1 MPSQASLVSLRKIV
15 NKPEK
20 CDEDDKVAKLEREK
34 ASLESKNIELANALR
49 VCARVHTRALF
60 SVCLNAESSGNKCAL
75 HTHGQMQIDLERICR
90 FAQYEGCSMLL

>member
-20 CDEDDKVAKLEREK
+20 RDEDDKVARLEHEK

-49 VCARVHTRALF
+49 VIARMHTRSCF
-60 SVCLNAESSGNKCAL
+60 FVYLNTESSGNKCAP
-75 HTHGQMQIDLERICR
+75 HTHAQKQTELERISR
-90 FAQYEGCSMLL
+90 FAHYGRCSMLL